1 MNTLFTR
8 TTPSPSLAIV
18 LILTCALTLW
28 IDSSSDYLRGF
39 RQATSPWIEPVIGM
53 AHLPLRLSS
62 GVSDTF
68 QTFVDRGERVEA
80 LEAENF
86 ELRALASRMAGLVAE
101 NARLRALLGSSS
113 QLESDA
119 LIAEVLSL
127 EQRSDRH
134 RLILDKGER
143 DGVRVGQAVIDST
156 GLLGQVIDVMP
167 GLSKVMLVTDPS
179 HAVPMLNERTGQ
191 QVIAE
196 GTGDRQQLSVRFI
209 SVSADIRLG
218 DSLVT
223 SGLGRRFPRG
233 YPVGQI
239 SNIEMIPGESF
250 QSVDMSISS
259 KPHAIDHVLLL
270 SLVEPLAP
278 EDAVTEAA
286 EALRTIETSE
296 EAGAP

>member
-1 MNTLFTR
+1 M
-8 TTPSPSLAIV
+8 

-28 IDSSSDYLRGF
+28 IDSSSDYLRAI
-39 RQATSPWIEPVIGM
+39 RQAASPWIEPVIGI

-62 GVSDTF
+62 GVSDIF
-68 QTFVDRGERVEA
+68 QTVVDRGERVDA

-113 QLESDA
+113 QIESDA

-127 EQRSDRH
+127 EQRSDH
-134 RLILDKGER
+134 HGLTLDKGER

-156 GLLGQVIDVMP
+156 GLLGQVTEVMP

-239 SNIEMIPGESF
+239 SNIKMIPGESF

-270 SLVEPLAP
+270 SLVEPLVQ
-278 EDAVTEAA
+278 EDAVTKAA
-286 EALRTIETSE
+286 EAPKTSETSE
-296 EAGAP
+296 EAGVL

>member
-1 MNTLFTR
+1 M
-8 TTPSPSLAIV
+8 

-28 IDSSSDYLRGF
+28 IDSSSDYLRAI
-39 RQATSPWIEPVIGM
+39 RQAASPWIEPVIGM

-62 GVSDTF
+62 GVSDIF
-68 QTFVDRGERVEA
+68 QTVVDRGERVDA

-113 QLESDA
+113 QIESDA

-127 EQRSDRH
+127 EQRSDHH

-156 GLLGQVIDVMP
+156 GLLGQVTEVMP

-196 GTGDRQQLSVRFI
+196 GTGDRKQLSVRFI

-239 SNIEMIPGESF
+239 SNIETIPGESF

-270 SLVEPLAP
+270 SLVEPLAS
-278 EDAVTEAA
+278 EDAVIKAA
-286 EALRTIETSE
+286 EALKTIETSE
-296 EAGAP
+296 EAGVP

>member
-1 MNTLFTR
+1 M
-8 TTPSPSLAIV
+8 

-68 QTFVDRGERVEA
+68 QTVVDRGERVEA

-156 GLLGQVIDVMP
+156 GLLGQVTEVMP

-286 EALRTIETSE
+286 EALRTTETSE
-296 EAGAP
+296 EAGVP

>member
-28 IDSSSDYLRGF
+28 IDSSSDYLRAI

-68 QTFVDRGERVEA
+68 QTIVDRGERVDA

-113 QLESDA
+113 QIESDA

-156 GLLGQVIDVMP
+156 GLLGQVTEVMP

-196 GTGDRQQLSVRFI
+196 GTGDRQLLSVRFI

-270 SLVEPLAP
+270 SLVEPLAS

-286 EALRTIETSE
+286 EALRTTETSE
-296 EAGAP
+296 EAGVP

>member
-1 MNTLFTR
+1 LNTLFTR

-28 IDSSSDYLRGF
+28 IDSSSDYFRAI
-39 RQATSPWIEPVIGM
+39 RQATSPWVEPVIGM

-68 QTFVDRGERVEA
+68 QTVMDRGERVDA

-113 QLESDA
+113 QIESDA

-156 GLLGQVIDVMP
+156 GLLGQVTEVMP

-270 SLVEPLAP
+270 SLVEPLAS
-278 EDAVTEAA
+278 EDAVTKAA
-286 EALRTIETSE
+286 EALTTSETSE
-296 EAGAP
+296 EAGVP

>member
-8 TTPSPSLAIV
+8 TTPSRSLAIV

-68 QTFVDRGERVEA
+68 QTVVDRGERVDA

-127 EQRSDRH
+127 EQRSARH

-156 GLLGQVIDVMP
+156 GLLGQVTEVMP

-250 QSVDMSISS
+250 KSVDMSISS

-270 SLVEPLAP
+270 SLVEPLAS
-278 EDAVTEAA
+278 EDEVTKAA
-286 EALRTIETSE
+286 EALKMSETSE
-296 EAGAP
+296 EAGVP

>member
-8 TTPSPSLAIV
+8 TTPSPSLAIA

-39 RQATSPWIEPVIGM
+39 RQAASPWIEPVIGM

-68 QTFVDRGERVEA
+68 QTVLDRGERVDA

-113 QLESDA
+113 QIESDA

-156 GLLGQVIDVMP
+156 GLLGQVTEVMP

-239 SNIEMIPGESF
+239 SNIQMIPGESF

-270 SLVEPLAP
+270 SLVEPLVQ
-278 EDAVTEAA
+278 EDAVTKAA
-286 EALRTIETSE
+286 EAPKTSETSE
-296 EAGAP
+296 EAGVL

>member
-1 MNTLFTR
+1 M
-8 TTPSPSLAIV
+8 

-68 QTFVDRGERVEA
+68 QTIVDRGERVDA

-113 QLESDA
+113 QIESDA

-156 GLLGQVIDVMP
+156 GLLGQVTEVMP

-270 SLVEPLAP
+270 SLVEPLAS
-278 EDAVTEAA
+278 EDAVTKAA
-286 EALRTIETSE
+286 EALTTSETSE
-296 EAGAP
+296 EAGVP

>member
-1 MNTLFTR
+1 M
-8 TTPSPSLAIV
+8 

-28 IDSSSDYLRGF
+28 IDSSSDYLRAI
-39 RQATSPWIEPVIGM
+39 RQAASPWIEPVIGM

-62 GVSDTF
+62 GVSDAF
-68 QTFVDRGERVEA
+68 QTIVDRGERVDA

-113 QLESDA
+113 QIESDA

-156 GLLGQVIDVMP
+156 GLLGQVTEVMP

-239 SNIEMIPGESF
+239 SNIKMIPGESF

-270 SLVEPLAP
+270 SLVEPLVQ
-278 EDAVTEAA
+278 EDAVTKAA
-286 EALRTIETSE
+286 EAPKTSETSE
-296 EAGAP
+296 EAGVL

>member
-28 IDSSSDYLRGF
+28 IESSSDYLRAI
-39 RQATSPWIEPVIGM
+39 RLATSPWIEPVIGL

-68 QTFVDRGERVEA
+68 QTVVDRGERVDA

-113 QLESDA
+113 KIESDA

-156 GLLGQVIDVMP
+156 GLLGQVTEVMP
-167 GLSKVMLVTDPS
+167 GLSRVMLVTDPS

-191 QVIAE
+191 QIIAE

-250 QSVDMSISS
+250 RSVDMSISS

-270 SLVEPLAP
+270 SLVEPLAS
-278 EDAVTEAA
+278 EDAVTKAA
-286 EALRTIETSE
+286 EALKTSETSE
-296 EAGAP
+296 GAGVP

>member
-1 MNTLFTR
+1 LNTLFTR

-39 RQATSPWIEPVIGM
+39 RQATAPWIEPVIEI

-68 QTFVDRGERVEA
+68 QTVVDRGERVEA

-86 ELRALASRMAGLVAE
+86 ELRAQASRMAGLVAE

-134 RLILDKGER
+134 RFILDKGER
-143 DGVRVGQAVIDST
+143 DGVRMGQAVIDST
-156 GLLGQVIDVMP
+156 GLLGQVTEVMP

-196 GTGDRQQLSVRFI
+196 GTGDRQLLSVRFI

-270 SLVEPLAP
+270 SLVEPLAS
-278 EDAVTEAA
+278 EDAVTKTA
-286 EALRTIETSE
+286 EALKMSETSE
-296 EAGAP
+296 EAGVP

>member
-1 MNTLFTR
+1 M
-8 TTPSPSLAIV
+8 
-18 LILTCALTLW
+18 LW
-28 IDSSSDYLRGF
+28 IDSASDYFRGV
-39 RQATSPWIEPVIGM
+39 RQAASAWIEPVIVA
-53 AHLPLRLSS
+53 AHLPGRLSA
-62 GVSDTF
+62 VVLDAARTFSDKG
-68 QTFVDRGERVEA
+68 QRVA
-80 LEAENF
+80 TLEAENF

-113 QLESDA
+113 QIESDA

-127 EQRSDRH
+127 EQRSDHH

-156 GLLGQVIDVMP
+156 GLLGQVIEVMP

-270 SLVEPLAP
+270 SLVEPLAS
-278 EDAVTEAA
+278 EDAVTKAA
-286 EALRTIETSE
+286 EALKITETSE
-296 EAGAP
+296 EADVP

>member
-1 MNTLFTR
+1 
-8 TTPSPSLAIV
+8 V

-62 GVSDTF
+62 GVSDTL
-68 QTFVDRGERVEA
+68 QTIVDRGERVDA

-113 QLESDA
+113 QIESEA

-156 GLLGQVIDVMP
+156 GLLGQVTEVMP

-270 SLVEPLAP
+270 SLVEPLAS
-278 EDAVTEAA
+278 EDAVTKAA
-286 EALRTIETSE
+286 EALTTSETSE
-296 EAGAP
+296 EAGVP

>member
-1 MNTLFTR
+1 M
-8 TTPSPSLAIV
+8 

-28 IDSSSDYLRGF
+28 IDSSSDYLRGL

-68 QTFVDRGERVEA
+68 QTIVDRGERVDA

-113 QLESDA
+113 QIESDA

-156 GLLGQVIDVMP
+156 GLLGQVTEVMP

-239 SNIEMIPGESF
+239 SNIKLIPGESF

-259 KPHAIDHVLLL
+259 KPHAVDHVLLL
-270 SLVEPLAP
+270 SLVEPLVQ
-278 EDAVTEAA
+278 EDAVTKAA
-286 EALRTIETSE
+286 EAPKTSETSE
-296 EAGAP
+296 EAGVL

>member
-1 MNTLFTR
+1 M
-8 TTPSPSLAIV
+8 
-18 LILTCALTLW
+18 LTLW
-28 IDSSSDYLRGF
+28 IDSSSDYLRAI

-62 GVSDTF
+62 GASDTL
-68 QTFVDRGERVEA
+68 QTIVDRGERVDA

-113 QLESDA
+113 QIESDA

-156 GLLGQVIDVMP
+156 GLLGQVTEVMP

-239 SNIEMIPGESF
+239 SNIKMIPGESF

-270 SLVEPLAP
+270 SLVEPLVQ
-278 EDAVTEAA
+278 EDAVTKAA
-286 EALRTIETSE
+286 EAPKTSETSE
-296 EAGAP
+296 EAGVP

>member
-8 TTPSPSLAIV
+8 TTPSRSLAIV

-68 QTFVDRGERVEA
+68 QTVVDRGERVDA

-127 EQRSDRH
+127 EQRSARH

-156 GLLGQVIDVMP
+156 GLLGQVTEVMP

-270 SLVEPLAP
+270 SLVEPLAS
-278 EDAVTEAA
+278 EDEVTKAA
-286 EALRTIETSE
+286 EALKMSETSE
-296 EAGAP
+296 EAGVP

>member
-1 MNTLFTR
+1 M
-8 TTPSPSLAIV
+8 

-68 QTFVDRGERVEA
+68 QTIVDRGERVDA

-156 GLLGQVIDVMP
+156 GLLGQVTEVMP

-270 SLVEPLAP
+270 SLVEPLAS

-286 EALRTIETSE
+286 EALRTTETSE
-296 EAGAP
+296 EAGVP

>member
-1 MNTLFTR
+1 M
-8 TTPSPSLAIV
+8 

-53 AHLPLRLSS
+53 AHLPSRLSS

-68 QTFVDRGERVEA
+68 QTIVDRGERVDA

-113 QLESDA
+113 QIESDA

-143 DGVRVGQAVIDST
+143 DGVRLGQAVIDST
-156 GLLGQVIDVMP
+156 GLLGQVTEVMP
-167 GLSKVMLVTDPS
+167 RLSKVMLVTDPS

-239 SNIEMIPGESF
+239 SNIKMIPGESF

-270 SLVEPLAP
+270 SLVEPLVQ
-278 EDAVTEAA
+278 EDVVTKAA
-286 EALRTIETSE
+286 EAPKTSETSE
-296 EAGAP
+296 EAGVL

>member
-1 MNTLFTR
+1 
-8 TTPSPSLAIV
+8 V

-68 QTFVDRGERVEA
+68 QTIVDRGERVDA

-156 GLLGQVIDVMP
+156 GLLGQVTEVMP

-270 SLVEPLAP
+270 SLVEPLAS

-286 EALRTIETSE
+286 EALRTTETSE
-296 EAGAP
+296 EAGVP

>member
-1 MNTLFTR
+1 M
-8 TTPSPSLAIV
+8 

-28 IDSSSDYLRGF
+28 IDSSSDYLRAI

-68 QTFVDRGERVEA
+68 QTIVDRGERVDA

-113 QLESDA
+113 QIESDA

-156 GLLGQVIDVMP
+156 GLLGQVTEVMP

-270 SLVEPLAP
+270 SLVEPLAS

-286 EALRTIETSE
+286 EALRTTETSE
-296 EAGAP
+296 EAGVP

>member
-1 MNTLFTR
+1 LNTLFTR

-28 IDSSSDYLRGF
+28 IDSSSDYFRAI
-39 RQATSPWIEPVIGM
+39 RQATSPWVEPVIGM

-68 QTFVDRGERVEA
+68 QTVMDRGERVDA

-113 QLESDA
+113 QIESDA

-156 GLLGQVIDVMP
+156 GLLGQVTEVMP

-270 SLVEPLAP
+270 SLVEPLAS
-278 EDAVTEAA
+278 EVVVTKAA
-286 EALRTIETSE
+286 EALTTSETSE
-296 EAGAP
+296 EAGVP

>member
-1 MNTLFTR
+1 M
-8 TTPSPSLAIV
+8 

-68 QTFVDRGERVEA
+68 QTIVDRGERVDA

-113 QLESDA
+113 QIESDA

-143 DGVRVGQAVIDST
+143 EGVRVGQAVIDST
-156 GLLGQVIDVMP
+156 GLLGQVIEVMP

-218 DSLVT
+218 DSLLT

-250 QSVDMSISS
+250 QSVDMLISS

-270 SLVEPLAP
+270 SLVEPLAS
-278 EDAVTEAA
+278 EDAVIKAA
-286 EALRTIETSE
+286 EALKTIETSE
-296 EAGAP
+296 EAGVP

>member
-1 MNTLFTR
+1 LNTLFTR

-28 IDSSSDYLRGF
+28 IDSSSDYFRAI
-39 RQATSPWIEPVIGM
+39 RQATSPWVEPVIGM

-68 QTFVDRGERVEA
+68 QTVMDRGERVDA

-113 QLESDA
+113 QIESDA

-156 GLLGQVIDVMP
+156 GLLGQVTEVMP

-239 SNIEMIPGESF
+239 SNIEMISGESF

-270 SLVEPLAP
+270 SLVEPLAS
-278 EDAVTEAA
+278 EVVVTKAA
-286 EALRTIETSE
+286 EALTTSETSE
-296 EAGAP
+296 EAGVP

>member
-1 MNTLFTR
+1 M
-8 TTPSPSLAIV
+8 

-28 IDSSSDYLRGF
+28 IDSSSDYLRAI
-39 RQATSPWIEPVIGM
+39 RQAASPWIEPVIGM

-62 GVSDTF
+62 GVSDIF
-68 QTFVDRGERVEA
+68 QTVVDRGERVDA

-113 QLESDA
+113 QIESDA

-127 EQRSDRH
+127 EQRSDHH

-156 GLLGQVIDVMP
+156 GLLGQVTEVMP

-239 SNIEMIPGESF
+239 SNIETIPGESF

-270 SLVEPLAP
+270 SLVEPLAS
-278 EDAVTEAA
+278 EDAVIKTA
-286 EALRTIETSE
+286 EALKTIETSE
-296 EAGAP
+296 EAGVP

>member
-1 MNTLFTR
+1 M
-8 TTPSPSLAIV
+8 

-28 IDSSSDYLRGF
+28 IDSSSDYLRAI
-39 RQATSPWIEPVIGM
+39 RQAASPWIEPVIGM

-62 GVSDTF
+62 GVSDIF
-68 QTFVDRGERVEA
+68 QTVVDRGERVDA

-113 QLESDA
+113 QIESDA

-156 GLLGQVIDVMP
+156 GLLGQVTEVMP

-239 SNIEMIPGESF
+239 SNIETIPGESF

-270 SLVEPLAP
+270 SLVEPLAS
-278 EDAVTEAA
+278 EDAVIKAA
-286 EALRTIETSE
+286 EALKTIETSE
-296 EAGAP
+296 EAGVP

>member
-1 MNTLFTR
+1 M
-8 TTPSPSLAIV
+8 

-28 IDSSSDYLRGF
+28 IDSSSDYLRAI
-39 RQATSPWIEPVIGM
+39 RQAASPWIEPVIGI

-62 GVSDTF
+62 GVSDIF
-68 QTFVDRGERVEA
+68 QTVVDRGERVDA

-113 QLESDA
+113 QIESDA

-156 GLLGQVIDVMP
+156 GLLGQVTEVMP

-239 SNIEMIPGESF
+239 SNIKMIPGESF

-270 SLVEPLAP
+270 SLVEPLVQ
-278 EDAVTEAA
+278 EDAVTKAA
-286 EALRTIETSE
+286 EAPKTSETSE
-296 EAGAP
+296 EAGVL

>member
-1 MNTLFTR
+1 M
-8 TTPSPSLAIV
+8 

-68 QTFVDRGERVEA
+68 QTIVDRGERVDA

-113 QLESDA
+113 QIESDA

-156 GLLGQVIDVMP
+156 GLLGQVTEVMP

-239 SNIEMIPGESF
+239 SNIKMIPGESF

-270 SLVEPLAP
+270 SLVEPLVQ
-278 EDAVTEAA
+278 EDAMTKAVEAPK
-286 EALRTIETSE
+286 TSETSE
-296 EAGAP
+296 EAGVL

>member
-28 IDSSSDYLRGF
+28 IDSSSDYLRAI
-39 RQATSPWIEPVIGM
+39 RQAASPWIEPVIGM

-62 GVSDTF
+62 GVSDIF
-68 QTFVDRGERVEA
+68 QTVVDRGERVDA

-86 ELRALASRMAGLVAE
+86 ELRALGSRMAGLVAE

-113 QLESDA
+113 QIESDA

-127 EQRSDRH
+127 EQRSDHH

-156 GLLGQVIDVMP
+156 GLLGQVTEVMP

-250 QSVDMSISS
+250 QSVDMSIS
-259 KPHAIDHVLLL
+259 
-270 SLVEPLAP
+270 
-278 EDAVTEAA
+278 
-286 EALRTIETSE
+286 
-296 EAGAP
+296 

>member
-1 MNTLFTR
+1 
-8 TTPSPSLAIV
+8 V

-68 QTFVDRGERVEA
+68 QTIVDRGERVDA

-113 QLESDA
+113 QIESDA

-156 GLLGQVIDVMP
+156 GLLGQVTEVMP

-270 SLVEPLAP
+270 SLVEPLAS
-278 EDAVTEAA
+278 EDAVTKAA
-286 EALRTIETSE
+286 EAPKTPETSE
-296 EAGAP
+296 EAGVL

>member
-1 MNTLFTR
+1 M
-8 TTPSPSLAIV
+8 

-39 RQATSPWIEPVIGM
+39 RQAASPWIEPVIGM

-68 QTFVDRGERVEA
+68 QTIVDRGERVDA

-113 QLESDA
+113 QIESDA

-156 GLLGQVIDVMP
+156 GLLGQVTEVMP

-239 SNIEMIPGESF
+239 SNIKMIPGESF

-270 SLVEPLAP
+270 SLVEPLVQ
-278 EDAVTEAA
+278 EDAVTKAA
-286 EALRTIETSE
+286 EAPKTSETSE
-296 EAGAP
+296 EAGVL

>member
-1 MNTLFTR
+1 LNTLFTR

-68 QTFVDRGERVEA
+68 QTIVDRGERVDA

-113 QLESDA
+113 QIESDA

-156 GLLGQVIDVMP
+156 GLLGQVTEVMP

-239 SNIEMIPGESF
+239 SNIKMIPGESF

-270 SLVEPLAP
+270 SLVEPLVQ
-278 EDAVTEAA
+278 EDAVTKAA
-286 EALRTIETSE
+286 EAPKTSDTSE
-296 EAGAP
+296 EAGVL

>member
-1 MNTLFTR
+1 M
-8 TTPSPSLAIV
+8 
-18 LILTCALTLW
+18 LILICALTLW
-28 IDSSSDYLRGF
+28 IDSSSDYLRAI
-39 RQATSPWIEPVIGM
+39 RQAASPWIEPVIGM

-62 GVSDTF
+62 GVSDIF
-68 QTFVDRGERVEA
+68 QTVVDRGERVDA

-113 QLESDA
+113 QIESDA

-127 EQRSDRH
+127 EQRSDHH

-156 GLLGQVIDVMP
+156 GLLGQVTEVMP

-239 SNIEMIPGESF
+239 SNIETIPGESF

-270 SLVEPLAP
+270 SLVEPLAS
-278 EDAVTEAA
+278 EDAVIKTA
-286 EALRTIETSE
+286 EALKTIETSE
-296 EAGAP
+296 EAGVP